1 MFKFN
6 RIKIVFVSITA
17 IVIFFLFYFND
28 AKGEENLL
36 SKEPIFKLE
45 INAFGIAY
53 RVNVNGVTV
62 LKENNVNNQVSID
75 LPINQWMSPDKNE
88 FDYFLIPLEDQIPE
102 HAYAKVT
109 LIIEDNNDANIHY
122 KFPLLMFNGK
132 NLPDETEM
140 SESLIEGQYG
150 LADSNDIVDH
160 GNIRLGKIIKLL
172 QENIG
177 LGAYKYSRQI
187 EIPNSL
193 PRWAFFDS
201 DTLPDYYEVS
211 DDEYYAARDD
221 LFVEYKKVLNG
232 LADNDVNSIMP
243 MYEEHNLEGD
253 LAFYNKPGKM
263 ESLIKKS
270 MQANIDDP
278 DWTLRI
284 RKPEHLGITMEDN
297 RKLVSLTL
305 DQDGNSIGFVKS
317 NGAYDSYP
325 LMFRRQN
332 GKWILTR

>member
-1 MFKFN
+1 MFKCN
-6 RIKIVFVSITA
+6 RINTLFVSLTT
-17 IVIFFLFYFND
+17 IVMLFLFYCHD
-28 AKGEENLL
+28 AKGEDSLL
-36 SKEPIFKLE
+36 SEQPIFKLE

-53 RVNVNGVTV
+53 RVNVNGVAV
-62 LKENNVNNQVSID
+62 LQENNVNNQVSID
-75 LPINQWMSPDKNE
+75 LPINHLMSPDKNE
-88 FDYFLIPLEDQIPE
+88 FDYFLIPLEDQIPD
-102 HAYAKVT
+102 HSYAKVA
-109 LIIEDNNDANIHY
+109 LIVEDNNDANIHY

-132 NLPDETEM
+132 NLPDKTEM

-150 LADSNDIVDH
+150 LGGSNVIVEH

-172 QENIG
+172 QKNIG

-221 LFVEYKKVLNG
+221 LFVEYKKILSR
-232 LADNDVNSIMP
+232 LANNDVNSIMP
-243 MYEEHNLEGD
+243 MYKEHNLEGD
-253 LAFYNKPGKM
+253 LAFYNKPGTM

-270 MQANIDDP
+270 MQENIDGP

-284 RKPEHLGITMEDN
+284 RKPEHVGITLEDN
-297 RKLVSLTL
+297 RKLVSLRL
-305 DQDGNSIGFVKS
+305 DQNGNSIGFVKS